1 MRKIF
6 NSSFFVFLIVD
17 TVKFE
22 FKTDFNDHILLT
34 FRTEMFGFLHE
45 LITSYIAEKGEQAF
59 FNTSVKL

>member
-1 MRKIF
+1 MRKF
-6 NSSFFVFLIVD
+6 LDSSFFVFLIVD

-45 LITSYIAEKGEQAF
+45 LITSYIAEKGE
-59 FNTSVKL
+59 